1 MLDKI
6 LIISILLVLPIVAQT
21 QEVAERQLDN
31 NSISIYDNDL
41 LPADF
46 HSGRREELRKR
57 MKSNSVAIF
66 LAAPVRNRSN
76 DVNFEYHQNP
86 NFYYFTG
93 LNEPHAMIMI
103 FKEPTEVNGRFIKE
117 VVFMQEK
124 DPETEIWDGKRYG
137 TSGATMILGL
147 DMALE
152 NKVFHEMELDL
163 DQFDEIYVQNI
174 HDDIRDVPFKNGDLF
189 DLKAKLDVKLNKVKS
204 KQENGQL
211 SLWCAELREIK
222 TDEELNLLKKAIAIT
237 CEAQREIMRALNPSM
252 TEYQAEAVVEYIF
265 KSNGAEY
272 PGFPSIL
279 GSGENSCIL
288 HYTASRRP
296 MNKNDLLVCDIGAE
310 YHGYTADVT
319 RTLPANGKYSY
330 EQETIYKVV
339 LEAQQ
344 AGIDVCKKGKNFW
357 DPNIAATTVL
367 SQRMKELGIIKNSS
381 ELRRYFMHG
390 TSHYLGLDVHDVGR
404 YGKLEPGQVITV
416 EPGIYIPQGSPCDQ
430 KWWNIGVRIEDDI
443 LITNGKPVNLS
454 GCVPREVEDIET
466 LMLEKSRFND

>member
-1 MLDKI
+1 
-6 LIISILLVLPIVAQT
+6 
-21 QEVAERQLDN
+21 
-31 NSISIYDNDL
+31 
-41 LPADF
+41 
-46 HSGRREELRKR
+46 
-57 MKSNSVAIF
+57 MKSNSVAVF

-103 FKEPTEVNGRFIKE
+103 FKEPTEVNGRFVKE

-204 KQENGQL
+204 KQKNGQL

-222 TDEELNLLKKAIAIT
+222 TDEELNLLKKAITIT

-265 KSNGAEY
+265 KANGAEY
-272 PGFPSIL
+272 SRDAN
-279 GSGENSCIL
+279 SG
-288 HYTASRRP
+288 
-296 MNKNDLLVCDIGAE
+296 
-310 YHGYTADVT
+310 
-319 RTLPANGKYSY
+319 ANHQHQGES
-330 EQETIYKVV
+330 
-339 LEAQQ
+339 
-344 AGIDVCKKGKNFW
+344 
-357 DPNIAATTVL
+357 P
-367 SQRMKELGIIKNSS
+367 
-381 ELRRYFMHG
+381 
-390 TSHYLGLDVHDVGR
+390 
-404 YGKLEPGQVITV
+404 VI
-416 EPGIYIPQGSPCDQ
+416 
-430 KWWNIGVRIEDDI
+430 
-443 LITNGKPVNLS
+443 
-454 GCVPREVEDIET
+454 
-466 LMLEKSRFND
+466 